1 MVCVEEKRSFQ
12 MHSLNFWLINLNA
25 LVVKIGRKSN
35 RELNISKTKASCS
48 SLDHVSV
55 TRYFCLI
62 STEFSFSMIHSGEA
76 ALYQEISTIT
86 LTDRSLF
93 LISYRNLAVT
103 MGS

>member
-62 STEFSFSMIHSGEA
+62 STEFSFSMIQFKTQFSCNDGKLTKLYVSG
-76 ALYQEISTIT
+76 LS
-86 LTDRSLF
+86 LTFS
-93 LISYRNLAVT
+93 
-103 MGS
+103 